1 VAERD
6 PALRLRVLSAL
17 ALLPVALVLVVL
29 GGWGFTGFVALAVV
43 VMALEWARLT
53 AFRHGR
59 RSGWIAGGAVLT
71 VGLVATLLM
80 ATSRAE
86 SALICLL
93 AGMPLAA
100 LIARLAGGQP
110 GWTGFG
116 VGYVGLPA
124 LALVWLRGVPELG
137 LAILIWLLVVVWTT
151 DTAAYFAGRAIGG
164 PRLAP
169 AISPSKTWA
178 GLCGGMFGAALTG
191 ALAAWLFGSGR
202 LLLAAGLGALLAA
215 VAQLG
220 DLVESGFK
228 RAAGVKDSGTLIPGH
243 GGLLDRIDGLLFA
256 APALALL
263 GLVAGMENLPWR

>member
-17 ALLPVALVLVVL
+17 ALVPLALLLVWRG
-29 GGWGFTGFVALAVV
+29 GGWFAGFVALAVII
-43 VMALEWARLT
+43 MSLEWARLT

-59 RSGWIAGGAVLT
+59 RSGWIAGGAVLL
-71 VGLVATLLM
+71 VGLGATLLI
-80 ATSRAE
+80 ALGRAE
-86 SALICLL
+86 AAAACLL
-93 AGMPLAA
+93 AGML
-100 LIARLAGGQP
+100 LAGLVAWAAGGAP
-110 GWTGFG
+110 GWTALG

-124 LALVWLRGVPELG
+124 LALLWLRGVPELG
-137 LAILIWLLVVVWTT
+137 LALLVWLLVVVWTT
-151 DTAAYFAGRAIGG
+151 DTAAYFAGRTIGG

-178 GLCGGMFGAALTG
+178 GLCGGMLGAALTG
-191 ALAAWLFGSGR
+191 ALAAWLLGSGR
-202 LLLAAGLGALLAA
+202 LLLAAGLGALLAL

-220 DLVESGFK
+220 DLFESGFK

-243 GGLLDRIDGLLFA
+243 GGLLDRVDGLLFA

-263 GLVAGMENLPWR
+263 GLIAGPEALPWR